1 MKTITGMLLTILILI
16 SVSGCSGSGSGKKS
30 SDTENDTITAPD
42 TGWTGIKKYYSNDYL
57 IKEVT
62 FKNSIRQGLMKSF
75 YKGGQLYQTFW
86 YENGVREDSAKWYYL
101 EGQVF
106 RSTPYK
112 HDTIDGIQKQ
122 YFRNGKLK
130 AELGYSK
137 GLRTQYFKEYTQAG
151 KLIGGYPEI
160 IVSAKDDY
168 NTRGTYRIGLELS
181 DKATKVKFYRG
192 EFTDG
197 RFDTAKCKRIN
208 TVAGKGSLN
217 LKKTGNPTASYVG
230 IIAEIITGYGNKYLA
245 YKKIELPY
253 ADLN

>member
-1 MKTITGMLLTILILI
+1 MKTIIGMLLTILILV
-16 SVSGCSGSGSGKKS
+16 SVSGCTGSGSGKKS
-30 SDTENDTITAPD
+30 SDAENDTITVPD
-42 TGWTGIKKYYSNDYL
+42 TGYTGIKKYYSNNYL

-86 YENGVREDSAKWYYL
+86 YENGVREDSVTWYYP

-106 RSTPYK
+106 RTTPYK

-130 AELGYSK
+130 AKLGYSK
-137 GLRTQYFKEYTQAG
+137 GLRTPYFQEYTQSG
-151 KLIGGYPEI
+151 TLIGGYPEI
-160 IVSAKDDY
+160 VVNTKDDY
-168 NTRGTYRIGLELS
+168 NTRETYRIGLELS
-181 DKATKVKFYRG
+181 DKATKVRFYRG

-197 RFDTAKCKRIN
+197 RFDTAKYKRIN

-217 LKKTGNPTASYVG
+217 LKKTGTPTANYIGV
-230 IIAEIITGYGNKYLA
+230 IAEIITGYGNKYLA